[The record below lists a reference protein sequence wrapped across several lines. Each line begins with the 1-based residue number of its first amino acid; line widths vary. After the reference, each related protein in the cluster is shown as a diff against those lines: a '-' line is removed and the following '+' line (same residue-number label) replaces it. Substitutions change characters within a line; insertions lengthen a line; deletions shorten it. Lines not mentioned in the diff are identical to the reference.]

1 MKRII
6 LLLLVITLLSS
17 AYSQRRV
24 QRETPPRKQ
33 QTTGEFAGG
42 LGLSW
47 FDGKP
52 YYLLNISPEIA
63 FGKFGVGLDVNLRI
77 GVNDG
82 KIRKEDWNEP
92 YDFLRAIRYVR
103 YGLKG
108 DPFYARL
115 GALDYA
121 RLGHGTIVYYYKNNA
136 SYDDRKV
143 GLEFDVDFGKFGF
156 ESVVSDLKKV
166 GVFGVRG
173 YVRPLKF
180 TAAGAIPVLGNLE
193 LGATYAT
200 DLNKDAL
207 AYYDANQGKIVREG
221 KRPDIVGLDIGL
233 PILRMKIFNW
243 DIYFDYVKFLNY
255 GSGFAYGANFEFK
268 GLGILNI
275 GAKIERRNF
284 GDQFL
289 PSYFNYFY
297 EVERFN
303 LRDTVNAT
311 SKLQDLKNAKKTAG
325 TYGELIFTILG
336 QLQIVGSYQQL
347 DATPK
352 SGTLHLDLEMP
363 QILPTIVFDAGYD
376 RRNIENFGDAF
387 KLDERS
393 LLYAKIGYKP
403 VKYIVVSM
411 LYQWTFKPIRVGDN
425 TKYEVQKRVEP
436 RVTFVFPFGG
446 K

>member
-1 MKRII
+1 MKKTVI
-6 LLLLVITLLSS
+6 LLLALALLTS

-24 QRETPPRKQ
+24 QREPIQQKS
-33 QTTGEFAGG
+33 QTTGEFSGG
-42 LGLSW
+42 IGLSW

-63 FGKFGVGLDVNLRI
+63 FGKIGVGLDVNLRI

-82 KIRKEDWNEP
+82 KIRNEDWNEP

-156 ESVVSDLKKV
+156 ESVISDLKKV

-180 TAAGAIPVLGNLE
+180 TPAGNIPIIGSIE

-200 DLNKDAL
+200 DLDKSAI
-207 AYYDANQGKIVREG
+207 AHYDPIKREIVQDWE
-221 KRPDIVGLDIGL
+221 RPDVIGFDVGL
-233 PILRMKIFNW
+233 PIVKTKIFGW

-255 GSGFAYGANFEFK
+255 GSGIAYGSNFEFR
-268 GLGILNI
+268 GLGLLNI

-311 SKLQDLKNAKKTAG
+311 SKLQNLKLAKKTAG

-336 QLQIVGSYQQL
+336 QLQILGSYQQL
-347 DATPK
+347 DATPE
-352 SGTLHLDLEMP
+352 SGTLHLDLEFP
-363 QILPTIVFDAGYD
+363 QVLPTIVFDAGYD
-376 RRNIENFGDAF
+376 RRNIKNFGDAF

-393 LLYAKIGYKP
+393 LLYAEVGYKP
-403 VKYIVVSM
+403 VKYIVISM
-411 LYQWTFKPIRVGDN
+411 LYQWTFKPIRVGDQ

-436 RVTFVFPFGG
+436 RVSFVFPFGG

>member
-1 MKRII
+1 MKKIM
-6 LLLLVITLLSS
+6 LLLLALTLLTT
-17 AYSQRRV
+17 AYSQRKI
-24 QRETPPRKQ
+24 QRDGQPQRP
-33 QTTGEFAGG
+33 QTSGELAGG

-47 FDGKP
+47 FDGEP

-63 FGKFGVGLDVNLRI
+63 FGKIGVGFDINLRI
-77 GVNDG
+77 GVNSG

-156 ESVVSDLKKV
+156 ESIVSDLKKV

-180 TAAGAIPVLGNLE
+180 TPAGGIPIIGSIE

-200 DLNKDAL
+200 DLDKNAT
-207 AYYDANQGKIVREG
+207 ARYDTVRKTIVNDL
-221 KRPDIVGLDIGL
+221 KRPDVIGLDIGL
-233 PILRMKIFNW
+233 PILRLKIFSW
-243 DIYFDYVKFLNY
+243 DLYFDYIKFLNY
-255 GSGFAYGANFEFK
+255 GSGIAYGSNFEFR
-268 GLGILNI
+268 GLGVLNI

-284 GDQFL
+284 GDKFL

-297 EVERFN
+297 EIERFN
-303 LRDTVNAT
+303 MKDTT
-311 SKLQDLKNAKKTAG
+311 SKLQTLQLQKATAG
-325 TYGELIFTILG
+325 TYGELIFSILG
-336 QLQIVGSYQQL
+336 QVQIIGSYQQL
-347 DATPK
+347 DAVPE
-352 SGTLHLDLEMP
+352 SGTLHLDLKLP
-363 QILPTIVFDAGYD
+363 QALPTIVINAGYD
-376 RRNIENFGDAF
+376 RRNIKNFSDAF

-393 LLYAKIGYKP
+393 LLYAEVGYKLA
-403 VKYIVVSM
+403 KYVVISM
-411 LYQWTFKPIRVGDN
+411 LYQWTFKPIDGGR
-425 TKYEVQKRVEP
+425 KYEVQKRIEP
-436 RVTFVFPFGG
+436 RVSFVFPFG

>member
-1 MKRII
+1 MKRLII
-6 LLLLVITLLSS
+6 FVLLLSILNPVL
-17 AYSQRRV
+17 SQRRV
-24 QRETPPRKQ
+24 QRDTQPIRP
-33 QTTGEFAGG
+33 QTSGEIAGG

-52 YYLLNISPEIA
+52 YYLLNISPELA
-63 FGKFGVGLDVNLRI
+63 FGKFGIGFDVNLRI

-82 KIRKEDWNEP
+82 KIRSEDWNEF

-108 DPFYARL
+108 DPFYARI

-121 RLGHGTIVYYYKNNA
+121 RLGHGTIIYYYKNNA

-156 ESVVSDLKKV
+156 ESVTSDLRRV

-173 YVRPLKF
+173 YVRPLKL
-180 TAAGAIPVLGNLE
+180 TPAGEIPVIGNLE

-200 DLNKDAL
+200 DFDKDAL
-207 AYYDANQGKIVREG
+207 ARYDSIQRKIVRDG
-221 KRPDIVGLDIGL
+221 KKPDIIGFDIGL
-233 PILRMKIFNW
+233 PIIRTKIFGW
-243 DIYFDYVKFLNY
+243 DLYFDYVKFLNY
-255 GSGFAYGANFEFK
+255 GSGIAYGTIFDFK

-275 GAKIERRNF
+275 NAKIERRNF

-297 EVERFN
+297 EIERFN

-311 SKLQDLKNAKKTAG
+311 SKLIALQNAKKTAG

-336 QLQIVGSYQQL
+336 QLQVVGSYQQL
-347 DATPK
+347 DATPE
-352 SGTLHLDLEMP
+352 SGTLHFDLKIP
-363 QILPTIVFDAGYD
+363 QVLPTIVIDAGYD
-376 RRNIENFGDAF
+376 KVNIKDLRDAF

-393 LLYAKIGYKP
+393 LLYAQVGYKP
-403 VKYIVVSM
+403 VKYIIVSM
-411 LYQWTFKPIRVGDN
+411 FYQWTFKPVRTDN
-425 TKYEVQKRVEP
+425 GTKYEVQKRVEP
-436 RVTFVFPFGG
+436 RVSFVFPFGT

>member
-1 MKRII
+1 MRKTAI
-6 LLLLVITLLSS
+6 LLLTLILLTS

-24 QRETPPRKQ
+24 QREPIQPGT
-33 QTTGEFAGG
+33 QTTGEFSGG

-63 FGKFGVGLDVNLRI
+63 FGKIGVGLDVNLRI

-115 GALDYA
+115 GGLDYA

-156 ESVVSDLKKV
+156 ESVLSDLKKV
-166 GVFGVRG
+166 GVFGIRG

-180 TAAGAIPVLGNLE
+180 TPAGNIPIIGNLE

-200 DLNKDAL
+200 DLDKNAI
-207 AYYDANQGKIVREG
+207 AHYDSAQGKIVQDWE
-221 KRPDIVGLDIGL
+221 RPDVIGLDVGL
-233 PILRMKIFNW
+233 PIVKTKIFGW
-243 DIYFDYVKFLNY
+243 DVYFDYVKFLNY
-255 GSGFAYGANFEFK
+255 GSGIAYGSNFEFR

-297 EVERFN
+297 EIERFN

-311 SKLQDLKNAKKTAG
+311 SKLQALRNATKTAG

-336 QLQIVGSYQQL
+336 QLQIIGSYQQL
-347 DATPK
+347 DATPE
-352 SGTLHLDLEMP
+352 SGTLHLDLKLP
-363 QILPTIVFDAGYD
+363 QVLPTIVFDAGYD
-376 RRNIENFGDAF
+376 RRNIKDFGDVF
-387 KLDERS
+387 RLDERS
-393 LLYAKIGYKP
+393 LLYAEVGYKP
-403 VKYIVVSM
+403 VKYIVISM
-411 LYQWTFKPIRVGDN
+411 LYQWTFKPIRAGEQ

-436 RVTFVFPFGG
+436 RVSFVFPFGG

>member
-1 MKRII
+1 MKKIALF
-6 LLLLVITLLSS
+6 LLLMTLLSS
-17 AYSQRRV
+17 AYSQRRI
-24 QRETPPRKQ
+24 QRETPPPRQ
-33 QTTGEFAGG
+33 QASGEFAGG

-82 KIRKEDWNEP
+82 KIRKEDWNEA

-156 ESVVSDLKKV
+156 ESVVGDLKKI
-166 GVFGVRG
+166 GVFGIRG

-180 TAAGAIPVLGNLE
+180 TPAGGIPIIGNLE
-193 LGATYAT
+193 VGATFAT
-200 DLNKDAL
+200 DLDKNAITH
-207 AYYDANQGKIVREG
+207 YDTVQKKIVQDWD
-221 KRPDIVGLDIGL
+221 RPDVMGFDIGL
-233 PILRMKIFNW
+233 PLVRAKIFNW
-243 DIYFDYVKFLNY
+243 DVYFDYVKFLNY
-255 GSGFAYGANFEFK
+255 GSGIAYGSNFEFR
-268 GLGILNI
+268 GLGVLNI

-284 GDQFL
+284 GDRFL

-311 SKLQDLKNAKKTAG
+311 SKLQSLRDAKKTAG

-336 QLQIVGSYQQL
+336 QVQIVGSYQQL
-347 DATPK
+347 DATPE
-352 SGTLHLDLEMP
+352 SGTLHLDLKLP
-363 QILPTIVFDAGYD
+363 QVLPTIVFNAGYD
-376 RRNIENFGDAF
+376 RRNIKDFGDIF
-387 KLDERS
+387 WLDERS
-393 LLYAKIGYKP
+393 LLYAEVGYKP

-411 LYQWTFKPIRVGDN
+411 LYQWTFKPTRVGDQ

-436 RVTFVFPFGG
+436 RISFVFPFG

>member
-1 MKRII
+1 MKKAI
-6 LLLLVITLLSS
+6 LLLLALTLLTT
-17 AYSQRRV
+17 AYSQRRI
-24 QRETPPRKQ
+24 QRETTPQRP
-33 QTTGEFAGG
+33 QTSGELAGG

-47 FDGKP
+47 FDGEP

-63 FGKFGVGLDVNLRI
+63 FGKIGIGFDVNLRI
-77 GVNDG
+77 GVNTG

-156 ESVVSDLKKV
+156 ESMVSDLKKV

-180 TAAGAIPVLGNLE
+180 TPAGGIPIIGNLE

-200 DLNKDAL
+200 DLDKNAIARYDTAKREIVKDL
-207 AYYDANQGKIVREG
+207 
-221 KRPDIVGLDIGL
+221 KRPDVIGLDIGL
-233 PILRMKIFNW
+233 PILRMKIFSW
-243 DIYFDYVKFLNY
+243 DLYFDYVKFLNY
-255 GSGFAYGANFEFK
+255 GSGIAYGSNFEFR
-268 GLGILNI
+268 GLGVLNI

-284 GDQFL
+284 GDKFL

-297 EVERFN
+297 EIERFN
-303 LRDTVNAT
+303 MKDTT
-311 SKLQDLKNAKKTAG
+311 SKLQSLQEAKKTAG
-325 TYGELIFTILG
+325 TYGELIFGILG
-336 QLQIVGSYQQL
+336 QVQIIGSYQQL
-347 DATPK
+347 DDVPE
-352 SGTLHLDLEMP
+352 SGTLHFDLKLP
-363 QILPTIVFDAGYD
+363 QALPTIVINAGYD
-376 RRNIENFGDAF
+376 RRNIKNFGDAF

-393 LLYAKIGYKP
+393 LLYAEVGYKLA
-403 VKYIVVSM
+403 KYVVISM
-411 LYQWTFKPIRVGDN
+411 LYQWTFKPVDGGQ
-425 TKYEVQKRVEP
+425 KYEVQKRVEP
-436 RVTFVFPFGG
+436 RVSFVFPFG

>member
-1 MKRII
+1 MKRLIVFV
-6 LLLLVITLLSS
+6 LLLSILNFAL
-17 AYSQRRV
+17 SQRRV
-24 QRETPPRKQ
+24 QRDTQPIRP
-33 QTTGEFAGG
+33 QTSGEFAGG

-52 YYLLNISPEIA
+52 YYLLNISPELA

-82 KIRKEDWNEP
+82 KIRSEDWNEP

-108 DPFYARL
+108 DPFYARI

-121 RLGHGTIVYYYKNNA
+121 RLGHGTIIYYYKNNA

-156 ESVVSDLKKV
+156 ESVTSDLRKV
-166 GVFGVRG
+166 GVFGLRG

-180 TAAGAIPVLGNLE
+180 TPAGTIPIIGNLE
-193 LGATYAT
+193 LGGTYAT
-200 DLNKDAL
+200 DFDKDAL
-207 AYYDANQGKIVREG
+207 ARYDPTQGKIVRDL
-221 KRPDIVGLDIGL
+221 KKPDIVGFDIGL
-233 PILRMKIFNW
+233 PIIRTKIFGW
-243 DIYFDYVKFLNY
+243 DLYFDYVKFLNY
-255 GSGFAYGANFEFK
+255 GSGIAYGTIFDFK

-275 GAKIERRNF
+275 NAKVERRNF
-284 GDQFL
+284 GDKFL

-297 EVERFN
+297 EIERFN

-311 SKLQDLKNAKKTAG
+311 SKLLSLQNAKKTAG
-325 TYGELIFTILG
+325 TYGELMFTILG

-347 DATPK
+347 DAEPE
-352 SGTLHLDLEMP
+352 SGTLHLDLQMP
-363 QILPTIVFDAGYD
+363 QVLPTIVFDAGYD
-376 RRNIENFGDAF
+376 KVRIKNFGDVF

-393 LLYAKIGYKP
+393 LLYAELGYKP
-403 VKYIVVSM
+403 VKYIIVSM
-411 LYQWTFKPIRVGDN
+411 LYQWTFTPERTDN
-425 TKYEVQKRVEP
+425 GTKYKVQKRVEP
-436 RVTFVFPFGG
+436 RVSFVFPFG
-446 K
+446 KK

>member
-1 MKRII
+1 MGTKMKKTI
-6 LLLLVITLLSS
+6 LLLLAITLLTT
-17 AYSQRRV
+17 AYSQRRI
-24 QRETPPRKQ
+24 QREAEPQRP
-33 QTTGEFAGG
+33 QTSGEFAGG

-47 FDGKP
+47 FDGEP

-63 FGKFGVGLDVNLRI
+63 FGKIGVGFDVNLRI
-77 GVNDG
+77 GVNSG

-143 GLEFDVDFGKFGF
+143 GLEFDVDLGKFGF
-156 ESVVSDLKKV
+156 ESMVSDLKKI

-180 TAAGAIPVLGNLE
+180 TPAGGIPIIGNIE
-193 LGATYAT
+193 FGATYAT
-200 DLNKDAL
+200 DLDKDAI
-207 AYYDANQGKIVREG
+207 ARYDTVKREIVKDL
-221 KRPDIVGLDIGL
+221 KRPDVIGLDIGL
-233 PILRMKIFNW
+233 PILRMKIFSW
-243 DIYFDYVKFLNY
+243 DLYFDYVKFLNY
-255 GSGFAYGANFEFK
+255 GSGIAYGSNFEFR

-284 GDQFL
+284 GDGFL

-297 EVERFN
+297 EIERFN
-303 LRDTVNAT
+303 LKDTT
-311 SKLQDLKNAKKTAG
+311 KLTTKLQTLQEAKKNAG
-325 TYGELIFTILG
+325 TYGELMFNILG
-336 QLQIVGSYQQL
+336 QVQIIGSYQQL
-347 DATPK
+347 DAVK
-352 SGTLHLDLEMP
+352 ESGTLHFDLKLP
-363 QILPTIVFDAGYD
+363 QALPTIVINAGYD
-376 RRNIENFGDAF
+376 KRKIKNFGDAF

-393 LLYAKIGYKP
+393 LLYAEIGYKL
-403 VKYIVVSM
+403 VKYVVISM
-411 LYQWTFKPIRVGDN
+411 LYQWTFKPTDGG
-425 TKYEVQKRVEP
+425 YEVQKRIEP
-436 RVTFVFPFGG
+436 RISFVFPFG

>member
-1 MKRII
+1 MKKTLT
-6 LLLLVITLLSS
+6 LLLALLILTS

-24 QRETPPRKQ
+24 QRETPTKP
-33 QTTGEFAGG
+33 QTSGEFTGG

-63 FGKFGVGLDVNLRI
+63 FGKIGIGLDVNLRI

-82 KIRKEDWNEP
+82 KIRSEDWNEF

-108 DPFYARL
+108 EPFYARL

-156 ESVVSDLKKV
+156 ESVFSDLKRV
-166 GVFGVRG
+166 GVFGLRG

-180 TAAGAIPVLGNLE
+180 TPAGGIPIIGNLE
-193 LGATYAT
+193 FGATYAT
-200 DLNKDAL
+200 DFDKDAI
-207 AYYDANQGKIVREG
+207 AHYDTASRKIVRDWD
-221 KRPDIVGLDIGL
+221 RPDIFGLDIGL
-233 PILRMKIFNW
+233 PIIKSKIFGW
-243 DIYFDYVKFLNY
+243 DVYFDYMKFVNY
-255 GSGFAYGANFEFK
+255 GSGIAYGTNFEFR
-268 GLGILNI
+268 GLGVLNI

-311 SKLQDLKNAKKTAG
+311 SKLQVLREAKKTSG
-325 TYGELIFTILG
+325 TYGELLITILG

-347 DATPK
+347 DATPE
-352 SGTLHLDLEMP
+352 SGTLHLDLQMP
-363 QILPTIVFDAGYD
+363 QVLPTIVFDAGYD
-376 RRNIENFGDAF
+376 RRNIKNFGDVF
-387 KLDERS
+387 RLDERS
-393 LLYAKIGYKP
+393 LLYAEIGYKP

-411 LYQWTFKPIRVGDN
+411 LYQWTFKPVRTDN
-425 TKYEVQKRVEP
+425 GTKYEVQKRVEP
-436 RVTFVFPFGG
+436 RVSFVFPFG
-446 K
+446 KK

>member
-1 MKRII
+1 MRKAII
-6 LLLLVITLLSS
+6 LLALILLFTS

-24 QRETPPRKQ
+24 QRGTTPPTP
-33 QTTGEFAGG
+33 QTSGEFAGG

-63 FGKFGVGLDVNLRI
+63 FGKIGIGFDVNLRI

-82 KIRKEDWNEP
+82 KIRTEDWNEF

-121 RLGHGTIVYYYKNNA
+121 RLGHGTIIYYYKNNA

-156 ESVVSDLKKV
+156 ESVVSDLRKI
-166 GVFGVRG
+166 GVFGLRG

-180 TAAGAIPVLGNLE
+180 TPAGEIPIIGNLE
-193 LGATYAT
+193 IGATYAT
-200 DLNKDAL
+200 DLNKDAI
-207 AYYDANQGKIVREG
+207 AHYDPVKRTIVRDWE
-221 KRPDIVGLDIGL
+221 RPDVIGLDIGL
-233 PILRMKIFNW
+233 PIIRSKIFGW
-243 DIYFDYVKFLNY
+243 DVYFDYVKFLNY
-255 GSGFAYGANFEFK
+255 GSGIAYGSNFELR

-297 EVERFN
+297 EIERFN
-303 LRDTVNAT
+303 LRDTINAT
-311 SKLQDLKNAKKTAG
+311 SKLQALRNAKKNSG
-325 TYGELIFTILG
+325 IYGELIFTLLG

-347 DATPK
+347 DGTPE
-352 SGTLHLDLEMP
+352 SGTLHLDLELP
-363 QILPTIVFDAGYD
+363 QILPTIVLDAGYD
-376 RRNIENFGDAF
+376 RRNIKDFGDVF
-387 KLDERS
+387 RLDERS
-393 LLYAKIGYKP
+393 LLYAEVGYKP
-403 VKYIVVSM
+403 VKFIVISM

-436 RVTFVFPFGG
+436 RVNFVFPFG
-446 K
+446 KK

>member
-1 MKRII
+1 MKKVII
-6 LLLLVITLLSS
+6 LLLLFSLLTQT
-17 AYSQRRV
+17 YSQRKV
-24 QRETPPRKQ
+24 QRETTPSRP
-33 QTTGEFAGG
+33 QTSGEFSGG
-42 LGLSW
+42 LGMSW

-63 FGKFGVGLDVNLRI
+63 FGKIGVGLDVNLRI

-156 ESVVSDLKKV
+156 ESVVGDLKRI
-166 GVFGVRG
+166 GVWGLRG

-180 TAAGAIPVLGNLE
+180 TPAGDIPIIGNLE

-200 DLNKDAL
+200 DLDKNAL
-207 AYYDANQGKIVREG
+207 AHYDPVKREIVRDWD
-221 KRPDIVGLDIGL
+221 RPDIVGFDIGL
-233 PILRMKIFNW
+233 PIIRSKIFGW

-255 GSGFAYGANFEFK
+255 GSGIAYGSNFEFR

-297 EVERFN
+297 EIERFN

-311 SKLQDLKNAKKTAG
+311 SKLQELRNAKKTAG

-347 DATPK
+347 DAIPE
-352 SGTLHLDLEMP
+352 SGTLHLDLELP
-363 QILPTIVFDAGYD
+363 QVLPTIVFDAGYD
-376 RRNIENFGDAF
+376 RRNIKDFGDVF
-387 KLDERS
+387 RLDERS
-393 LLYAKIGYKP
+393 LLYAEVGYKP
-403 VKYIVVSM
+403 VKYIVISM
-411 LYQWTFKPIRVGDN
+411 LYQWTFKPTRVGDK
-425 TKYEVQKRVEP
+425 TKYEVQKRIEP
-436 RVTFVFPFGG
+436 RVSFVFPFGG

>member
-1 MKRII
+1 MKKTII
-6 LLLLVITLLSS
+6 LLLSLLILTT

-24 QRETPPRKQ
+24 QRETPPKP
-33 QTTGEFAGG
+33 QTSGEFAGG

-63 FGKFGVGLDVNLRI
+63 FGKIGIGLDVNLRI

-82 KIRKEDWNEP
+82 KIRSEDWNEF

-156 ESVVSDLKKV
+156 ESVFSDLKRV
-166 GVFGVRG
+166 GVFGLRG

-180 TAAGAIPVLGNLE
+180 TPAGNVPIIGNLE

-200 DLNKDAL
+200 DFDKDAI
-207 AYYDANQGKIVREG
+207 AHYDPVSGKIVRDWD
-221 KRPDIVGLDIGL
+221 RPDIFGFDIGL
-233 PILRMKIFNW
+233 PIIKSKIFGL
-243 DIYFDYVKFLNY
+243 DVYFDYMKFVNY
-255 GSGFAYGANFEFK
+255 GSGIAYGTNLEFR
-268 GLGILNI
+268 GLGVLNI

-311 SKLQDLKNAKKTAG
+311 SKLKALREAKKTAG
-325 TYGELIFTILG
+325 TYGELLITILG

-347 DATPK
+347 DATPE
-352 SGTLHLDLEMP
+352 SGTLHLDLQMP
-363 QILPTIVFDAGYD
+363 QVLPTIVFDAGYD
-376 RRNIENFGDAF
+376 RRNIKNFGDAF
-387 KLDERS
+387 RLDERS
-393 LLYAKIGYKP
+393 LLYAEIGYKP

-411 LYQWTFKPIRVGDN
+411 LYQWTFKPVRTDN
-425 TKYEVQKRVEP
+425 GTKYEVQKRVEP
-436 RVTFVFPFGG
+436 RVSFVFPFG
-446 K
+446 KK